1 MCALVEHFRAMARN
15 NLWSNSRLHKTCA
28 QLSPQDYVADR
39 GAFFRSIHGTLNHI
53 LLVDRYYTA
62 TIAGGHAESGRLDR
76 ELYPD
81 LPSLTAAQ
89 AQADRELLAI
99 CDRLT
104 PPDLEV
110 IARWADSDGNICEDP
125 IHIVLSHLFIH
136 QIHHRGQVHNMLSGL
151 RLKPPQLDE
160 YFLSHDAHLRE
171 SELRELG
178 IAR

>member
-1 MCALVEHFRAMARN
+1 MGALVGHFRAMARN
-15 NLWSNSRLHKTCA
+15 NLWSNSRLHKACA
-28 QLSPQDYVADR
+28 QLLPHDYFADR

-53 LLVDRYYTA
+53 LLVDRYYAAAIT
-62 TIAGGHAESGRLDR
+62 GSHAESGGLDR

-104 PPDLEV
+104 APDIQV
-110 IARWADSDGNICEDP
+110 VARWTDSGGDICEDP
-125 IHIVLSHLFIH
+125 IHIVLSHVFVH

-151 RLKPPQLDE
+151 RFKPPQLDE
-160 YFLSHDAHLRE
+160 YFLSHDAPLRE
-171 SELRELG
+171 IELHELG